1 MDAKTFFQKVA
12 LMRKAQKEYFKTRN
26 QTALRNSKAL
36 ETEIDKEIERV
47 NNIIGTPQQ
56 PKQTNLFNASKN
68 VPPFAISP
76 FFYRHKADRR
86 C

>member
-36 ETEIDKEIERV
+36 ETEIDNEIERV
-47 NNIIGTPQQ
+47 NKIIGIPQPPQ
-56 PKQTNLFNASKN
+56 QTNLFN
-68 VPPFAISP
+68 
-76 FFYRHKADRR
+76 Y
-86 C
+86 

>member
-1 MDAKTFFQKVA
+1 MDAKTFFTKVA

-47 NNIIGTPQQ
+47 NNIIGTP
-56 PKQTNLFNASKN
+56 
-68 VPPFAISP
+68 
-76 FFYRHKADRR
+76 RD
-86 C
+86 

>member
-36 ETEIDKEIERV
+36 ETEIDNEIERV
-47 NNIIGTPQQ
+47 NKIIGTPQ
-56 PKQTNLFNASKN
+56 
-68 VPPFAISP
+68 PP
-76 FFYRHKADRR
+76 
-86 C
+86 

>member
-12 LMRKAQKEYFKTRN
+12 IMRKAQKEYFKTRN

-36 ETEIDKEIERV
+36 ENEIERV

-56 PKQTNLFNASKN
+56 PKQTNLFN
-68 VPPFAISP
+68 
-76 FFYRHKADRR
+76 D
-86 C
+86 

>member
-12 LMRKAQKEYFKTRN
+12 LMRKAQKDYFKTRS

-47 NNIIGTPQQ
+47 NNIICT
-56 PKQTNLFNASKN
+56 PKQPEQKHLFN
-68 VPPFAISP
+68 
-76 FFYRHKADRR
+76 D
-86 C
+86 

>member
-1 MDAKTFFQKVA
+1 MQDLKNILRTLLDMDAKTFFQKVV

-36 ETEIDKEIERV
+36 EAEIDKEIERV

-56 PKQTNLFNASKN
+56 PKQTNLFN
-68 VPPFAISP
+68 
-76 FFYRHKADRR
+76 D
-86 C
+86 